1 MIPTLGI
8 FLAVTL
14 QASTFLVPGGT
25 ITFHINDDDLN
36 TSPRG
41 IDEIST
47 AGLLDFKIAGTTIPG
62 PSTITETGS
71 DTGIF
76 TGTVSIPITINGR
89 AVTQDDV
96 LTITYHDQSD
106 PSGNPKTFTKSVT
119 AKKVSASFGTTSKN
133 IRIGQNF
140 QLRIYE
146 PGFNLDSKYA
156 DNIPLSLVEFK
167 GTDGIRT
174 TIDNSAFEANTK
186 SLRETGPN
194 TNHFVVTLKM
204 PKEIDGK
211 RTKIGSIVQ
220 FTFTDTASSTGTT
233 QKIKSYVRLGLR

>member
-1 MIPTLGI
+1 MIPPIGI

-14 QASTFLVPGGT
+14 QASTFLVPGGAV
-25 ITFHINDDDLN
+25 TFYISDDDLN

-47 AGLLDFKIAGTTIPG
+47 TGLLDFKLAGNTIPG
-62 PSTITETGS
+62 PSKITETGI

-76 TGTVSIPITINGR
+76 VGTVSIPTTINGR
-89 AVTQDDV
+89 AVTLDDV

-106 PSGNPKTFTKSVT
+106 PSGNPKTLTKSVT
-119 AKKVSASFGTTSKN
+119 AKKVSAYFETSSKN
-133 IRIGQNF
+133 IRIGQDF

-146 PGFNLDSKYA
+146 PGFNLDSKNP

-167 GTDGIRT
+167 GANGVRA
-174 TIDNSAFEANTK
+174 TIENSAFEANTN

-194 TNHFVVTLKM
+194 TNQFVVTLKM

-220 FTFTDTASSTGTT
+220 FTFTDTASATGNTL
-233 QKIKSYVRLGLR
+233 KIKSYVRVGLR